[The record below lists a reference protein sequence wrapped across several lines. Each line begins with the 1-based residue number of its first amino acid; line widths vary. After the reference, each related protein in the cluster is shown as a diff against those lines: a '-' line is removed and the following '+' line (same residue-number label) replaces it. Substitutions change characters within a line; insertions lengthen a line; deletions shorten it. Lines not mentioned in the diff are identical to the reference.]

1 MKCKCKA
8 KPKPEVTWFRG
19 ANVVKESSKI
29 SIQTKTVEEDVYE
42 LILEIKVRDFP
53 SSYYSLTT
61 ISVYGYV
68 VIWYN
73 NVV

>member
-42 LILEIKVRDFP
+42 LILEIKVRDVP